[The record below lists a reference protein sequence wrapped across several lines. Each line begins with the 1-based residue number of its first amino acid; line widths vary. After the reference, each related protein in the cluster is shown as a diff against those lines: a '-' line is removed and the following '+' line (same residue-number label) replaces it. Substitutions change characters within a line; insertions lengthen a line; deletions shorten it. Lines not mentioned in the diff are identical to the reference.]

1 MLINMKNAG
10 LTLFVLMFCYTVTFA
25 QVSEEERSMSQG
37 MYNALVIN
45 IPNADDGETEKLWK
59 KFMKSKKAKTK
70 KIKRTAEW
78 LSDNAEISGLGVGE
92 VDVYATFENSGDD
105 VRMVAWFDLGEGY
118 LSSMAY
124 PNEYSAGEEMLNE
137 FELVVYKEG
146 VKDEIKE
153 EENNL
158 KKLESELKK
167 AKKDKDRFERDI
179 EQAKDKIKKAEAN
192 IESNLV
198 EQEEINN
205 RIEEQKKMVEKT
217 KEKLHARDN

>member
-1 MLINMKNAG
+1 MLLI
-10 LTLFVLMFCYTVTFA
+10 FA
-25 QVSEEERSMSQG
+25 
-37 MYNALVIN
+37 
-45 IPNADDGETEKLWK
+45 
-59 KFMKSKKAKTK
+59 KAKTK

-78 LSDNAEISGLGVGE
+78 LSDNASIPGLGTGD

-124 PNEYSAGEEMLNE
+124 PDDYTTGEEILNE
-137 FELVVYKEG
+137 FELVSYKEG
-146 VKDEIKE
+146 VKKEIKE

-158 KKLESELKK
+158 KKLMSELKK
-167 AKKDKDRFERDI
+167 AKKDKDRYERDI

-198 EQEEINN
+198 EQEEIND
-205 RIEEQKKMVEKT
+205 RIDQQKKMVDKT